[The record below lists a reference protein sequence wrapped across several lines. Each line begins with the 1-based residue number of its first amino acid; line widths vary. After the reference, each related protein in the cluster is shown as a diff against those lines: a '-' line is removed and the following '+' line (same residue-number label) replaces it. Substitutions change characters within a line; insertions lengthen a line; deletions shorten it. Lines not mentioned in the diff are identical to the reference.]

1 MASSSATIEGEASIA
16 KGDMTAFPLIP
27 RCDPATRPAFPPCP
41 DRQFRSLCRPIRH
54 PEYRSERFW
63 GDDDMKAEFRSRAFA
78 RMIFS
83 VAIGVTVFA
92 GPAMAQKQGGSITMG
107 LELDIAGFD
116 PLKVGVFDT
125 ASFTAAAAIFDTLTT
140 LDDKGEPQPK
150 LALSWTHS
158 DDFKTWTFKLRPG
171 VKFHD
176 GTPFNAEAVKANF
189 DRQKDPANKCR
200 CAFYIAGYRD
210 VQAPDEL
217 TVVYNMNDPAPNL
230 AATITIQSTN
240 NVIQSPT
247 AWKTRGDE
255 YNRNPVGTGP
265 YIVKSWTAGDRM
277 VLERNPDYWDKGRPY
292 LDRIVLKPLPDAQ
305 SRFASLQSDEVDLIW
320 DDEYDA
326 DNIQKAQKD
335 PKLTVHTYVGS
346 GAQVYAFNTK
356 VAPFDDVRVRQA
368 LVMAIDR
375 KKMSQAITNGL
386 SRPASNPYGEGSW
399 VKCKDD
405 GALPFDIEKAKALLK
420 DYGKPVDFKMLV
432 TATPRGRTVG
442 QVLQQFWKQAGAN
455 MEIEQVD
462 QATIVPRAFMRQFQL
477 TPWRIVDLADPDP
490 QMYANFR
497 TGSPV
502 ALANYSNPELDR
514 LLDEARV
521 TADVAKR
528 VENYCAV
535 SRLINKEA
543 IWFWT
548 FQNTY
553 YALGNKK
560 VKGLPKIYGGV
571 IDVSGVWLE

>member
-1 MASSSATIEGEASIA
+1 
-16 KGDMTAFPLIP
+16 MTVAI
-27 RCDPATRPAFPPCP
+27 
-41 DRQFRSLCRPIRH
+41 
-54 PEYRSERFW
+54 
-63 GDDDMKAEFRSRAFA
+63 RSRRFAQIFLAAAFGLA
-78 RMIFS
+78 LLP
-83 VAIGVTVFA
+83 
-92 GPAMAQKQGGSITMG
+92 GPASAQKQGGSITFG
-107 LELDIAGFD
+107 LELDISGFD

-140 LDDKGEPQPK
+140 LDDKGVAQPK
-150 LALSWTHS
+150 LALSWDHS
-158 DDFKTWTFKLRPG
+158 EDFKTWTFKLRPG

-176 GTPFNAEAVKANF
+176 GTPFNAEAAKANF

-200 CAFYIAGYRD
+200 CAFYISYIHD

-217 TVVYNMNDPAPNL
+217 TLIYNLNDPQVNL
-230 AATITIQSTN
+230 PALITIPSTN

-247 AWKTRGDE
+247 AWKTKGDD

-265 YIVKSWTAGDRM
+265 YILKSWNAGDRM
-277 VLERNPDYWDKGRPY
+277 VLERNPDYWNKGHPH

-305 SRFASLQSDEVDLIW
+305 SRFASLQSGEADIIW
-320 DDEYDA
+320 DDETDA

-335 PKLTVHTYVGS
+335 TKLAVHTYAGS
-346 GAQVYAFNTK
+346 GASVYAFNTK

-375 KKMSQAITNGL
+375 KKMSQALTNGL
-386 SRPASNPYGEGSW
+386 SRPASNPYGDGSW

-405 GALPFDIEKAKALLK
+405 GALPNDIEKAKALIK
-420 DYGKPVDFKMLV
+420 DYGKPVEFKMIV
-432 TATPRGRTVG
+432 TATPRGRNGG
-442 QVLQQFWKQAGAN
+442 QVLQQFWKQIGAN

-490 QMYANFR
+490 QMYANFH

-514 LLDEARV
+514 LLEHARI
-521 TADVAKR
+521 TADPEKR
-528 VENYCAV
+528 TEDYCAV
-535 SRLINKEA
+535 SRLINQEA

-548 FQNTY
+548 VQNTY
-553 YALGNKK
+553 YAISSAKL
-560 VKGLPKIYGGV
+560 KGLPKMFNGV
-571 IDVSGVWLE
+571 LDASDVWME

>member
-1 MASSSATIEGEASIA
+1 
-16 KGDMTAFPLIP
+16 MTAAIRWRKSAQIFLG
-27 RCDPATRPAFPPCP
+27 AAF
-41 DRQFRSLCRPIRH
+41 
-54 PEYRSERFW
+54 
-63 GDDDMKAEFRSRAFA
+63 G
-78 RMIFS
+78 
-83 VAIGVTVFA
+83 VALFA
-92 GPAMAQKQGGSITMG
+92 GAANAQKQGGSITVG

-125 ASFTAAAAIFDTLTT
+125 AGFTAAAAIFDTLTT
-140 LDDKGEPQPK
+140 LDDKGAAQPK
-150 LALSWTHS
+150 LAVSWEHS
-158 DDFKTWTFKLRPG
+158 EDFKTWTFKLRPG

-176 GTPFNAEAVKANF
+176 GTPFNAEAMKANF

-200 CAFYIAGYRD
+200 CAFYIAFIHD
-210 VQAPDEL
+210 VQATDEL
-217 TVVYNMNDPAPNL
+217 TVVYNLNDPSVNL
-230 AATITIQSTN
+230 PAIMTIQSTN
-240 NVIQSPT
+240 NVVQSPT
-247 AWKTRGDE
+247 AWKTKGDD

-265 YIVKSWTAGDRM
+265 YILKSWTAGDRL
-277 VLERNPDYWDKGRPY
+277 VLERNPDYWNKGHPY

-305 SRFASLQSDEVDLIW
+305 SRFASLQSGEADIVW

-335 PKLTVHTYVGS
+335 SKLAVHTYVGS

-356 VAPFDDVRVRQA
+356 TAPFDDLRVRQA

-386 SRPASNPYGEGSW
+386 SIPASNPYGEGSW

-405 GALPFDIEKAKALLK
+405 GALSYDLEKAKALIK
-420 DYGKPVDFKMLV
+420 DYGKPVEFKMIL
-432 TATPRGRTVG
+432 TATPRGRNIG

-455 MEIEQVD
+455 MEMDQVD

-490 QMYANFR
+490 QMYANFH

-502 ALANYSNPELDR
+502 ALANYSNPELDK
-514 LLDEARV
+514 LLEHARI
-521 TADVAKR
+521 TADPEKR
-528 VENYCAV
+528 IEDYCAV
-535 SRLINKEA
+535 TRLINQEA

-553 YALGNKK
+553 YAISSAKL
-560 VKGLPKIYGGV
+560 KGLPKIYSGV
-571 IDVSGVWLE
+571 IDVSNVWME